1 MLRMFPLL
9 LRAVAAAVFAAV
21 IASPALA
28 ADPLV
33 SPQWLKAHAGESNLV
48 VIDVRPAAAYG
59 RGHVPGAVNS
69 DFETAHWRI
78 TRNDVPLMV
87 PDKPQLEVLI
97 GDLGVDETSRVV
109 VVPGGTDVVDFGEA
123 ARVYWTL
130 KYAGVKEVS
139 ILDGGVAAWKAAGL
153 PLETRINQPNP
164 AIFNATLDKSI
175 LAELP
180 EVEKVQRGGGATLV
194 DARPAS
200 QYLGKDKVPIA
211 QAYGHIPGAES
222 VDSEKFFD
230 DAHHVLKPK
239 AELASIA
246 GGVPDGQAVTYC
258 NTGHLA
264 ATDWFVLHE
273 MLGRTNTKLY
283 DGSMVEW
290 SRHPDLP
297 VASSRTK
304 WDDLKKA
311 LGIGS

>member
-1 MLRMFPLL
+1 MVRLMSVFCR
-9 LRAVAAAVFAAV
+9 VAAAVLFAAV
-21 IASPALA
+21 AAVPAFA

-33 SPQWLKAHAGESNLV
+33 SPQWLNSHAGESNLV
-48 VIDVRPAAAYG
+48 VIDIRSSDAYKQ
-59 RGHVPGAVNS
+59 GHVPGAIDS
-69 DFETAHWRI
+69 DFATAHWRI

-97 GDLGVDETSRVV
+97 GNLGIDEHSRIV

-130 KYAGVKEVS
+130 KYAGLKQVS
-139 ILDGGVAAWKAAGL
+139 ILDGGVAGWKAAGL
-153 PLETRINQPNP
+153 PLETKTHAAEP
-164 AIFNATLDKSI
+164 AIFDATLDTSI

-180 EVEKVQRGGGATLV
+180 EVEKLEKDGGATLV

-200 QYLGKDKVPIA
+200 QFLGKEKVPIA
-211 QAYGHIPGAES
+211 QAYGHIPGAED
-222 VDSEKFFD
+222 VDSARFFD
-230 DAHHVLKPK
+230 AARHGLKPQ

-246 GGVPDGQAVTYC
+246 NVVPAGRAVTYC

-273 MLGRTNTKLY
+273 LLGRKETKLY

-290 SRHPDLP
+290 TRHPNLP

-304 WDDLKKA
+304 WDDLKKT